1 MLQVFL
7 YGFMATSSLILGG
20 LFVSWFK
27 ISKKA
32 LGLIMGFGAG
42 ALISAVSYELTYD
55 SVKLGIGTWYPLL
68 GFFIGAYVYYG
79 SDYLLDKFMDARNRS
94 KGTTNSFGLLIP
106 MLLAIVLDG
115 VPESIVLGLG
125 MSEGEGLSWAMLAAI
140 FISNLPESIAAS
152 TGMKESGTKASTIF
166 LVWLGMAILFSLIT
180 IFGSTFFADTSK
192 EHLSF
197 IQAFAAGAIL
207 TMLANSMMPESF
219 KEGGKQTGIATVT
232 GFAISVMII
241 VLEMKSN

>member
-1 MLQVFL
+1 MYHVFL
-7 YGFMATSSLILGG
+7 YGFIAASSLILGG
-20 LFVSWFK
+20 FCVSWFK

-55 SVKLGIGTWYPLL
+55 SVKLGAGTWYPLL
-68 GFFIGAYVYYG
+68 GFFIGAYVYFG
-79 SDYLLDKFMDARNRS
+79 SDYLLDNYMNARNKS
-94 KGTTNSFGLLIP
+94 KGTNNSFGLLIP

-115 VPESIVLGLG
+115 IPESIVLGLG
-125 MSEGEGLSWAMLAAI
+125 MSEGEGISLAMLAAI

-152 TGMKESGTKASTIF
+152 TGMKESGFKSSSIF
-166 LVWLGMAILFSLIT
+166 LIWLGMALIFSLIT
-180 IFGSTFFADTSK
+180 VFGSTFFADTSK

-207 TMLANSMMPESF
+207 TMLANSMIPESY
-219 KEGGKQTGIATVT
+219 KEGGKHTGIATVT

-241 VLEMKSN
+241 VLELKK